1 MRVPADLEGLDGL
14 VLPGRRVDDRGPP
27 ARLARACA
35 SRWWPRLDQ
44 GLPAFGTCAGLI
56 VLAREMEDGRPDQR
70 PLGLI
75 DLTARRNGY
84 GRQVRSFE
92 APVALAGEDEPM
104 PGVFI
109 RAPRITRAGDG
120 RRGARDAGR

>member
-1 MRVPADLEGLDGL
+1 MA
-14 VLPGRRVDDRGPP
+14 
-27 ARLARACA
+27 A
-35 SRWWPRLDQ
+35 LDQ

-56 VLAREMEDGRPDQR
+56 VLAREAEDGRPDQR
-70 PLGLI
+70 LLGLI

-92 APVALAGEDEPM
+92 APVALAGEDEPL

-109 RAPRITRAGDG
+109 RAPRIERAGDG
-120 RRGARDAGR
+120 VQVLATLDGEPVAAAQGLSWWPRSIPS